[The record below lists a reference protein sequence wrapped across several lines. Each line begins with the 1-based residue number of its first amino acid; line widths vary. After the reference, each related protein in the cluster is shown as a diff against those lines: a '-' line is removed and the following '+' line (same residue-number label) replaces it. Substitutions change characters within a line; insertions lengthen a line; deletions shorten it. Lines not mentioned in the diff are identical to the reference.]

1 MPLAGY
7 TGVRWWISQSP
18 RCTSLHTHALASQVS
33 ILLHVLR
40 ARLSPRSIGCLDN
53 VADDEDDDVP
63 RLSAF
68 YLMFRVP
75 LQFPLGDDPW
85 IRLVSRYAYCI
96 SFNARELIRRRH
108 AREVPGRRLPRA
120 VSAFV
125 RSPRLKASQG
135 IRALEAVIFECT
147 LSGPRNVHARSLRPY
162 LRANKTYRRRGI
174 TSHVKAVLLKSVL
187 IQWDADGLFV
197 KYAEPF
203 QVRRDRSRGNRIL
216 SRGGRSG
223 PLSLTRSWKP
233 QKPVLYF
240 NDAKIRFHD
249 RRNGYHEP
257 GGAYSEYLC
266 EQQLYLTNK
275 GYSWLVARL
284 DLRSYTIL
292 RR

>member
-1 MPLAGY
+1 MP
-7 TGVRWWISQSP
+7 SQ
-18 RCTSLHTHALASQVS
+18 LASPTHDSGFNYSSRSRKRNASRWIHRRPMMNQSKPEV
-33 ILLHVLR
+33 HEPTHP
-40 ARLSPRSIGCLDN
+40 RLGEPSFYFATCAPRETLTAIGCLDN

-203 QVRRDRSRGNRIL
+203 QVRRDRAEIVFCL
-216 SRGGRSG
+216 A
-223 PLSLTRSWKP
+223 
-233 QKPVLYF
+233 V
-240 NDAKIRFHD
+240 DAQALFR
-249 RRNGYHEP
+249 
-257 GGAYSEYLC
+257 
-266 EQQLYLTNK
+266 
-275 GYSWLVARL
+275 
-284 DLRSYTIL
+284 
-292 RR
+292 